1 MKSKAL
7 IFGLA
12 AAALTVPAF
21 ADVTVEITGATAFRK
36 AALLSIHS
44 QYVLSGQPFK
54 FAHDKTSAADDYA
67 NSTYSVWIGTFPG
80 VSGTTTIRCSFNGSV
95 EGIRALV
102 VSPAADPEYLLPS
115 VLDSVTAIIGG
126 EQKAATTTPREKAQ
140 SEIAFSDVSV
150 ASTPYAASPL
160 EPADSAAGVVVFAMV
175 TNQGSPLTNIT
186 SQQFRALLTNGYQP
200 LSVFTGNAADTTRVY
215 VTGRNDGS
223 GTRTAYMAES
233 GHGIATPVKQY
244 TALVSSG
251 ETISEIQLVPAG
263 GANDTNPGTAGV
275 QPWPGQDVKNASI
288 VWGQDVDGNGGYS
301 SGSGL
306 VSVLGRNA
314 TAASKVWNAAHTTSS
329 TRMFHLATWIS
340 LNDAVTARDAGAIIC
355 GYNGVRLDGIA
366 ASGTTMS
373 ATDLA
378 KVTEGSYTAWSYQQM
393 YRRPSLGADPVT
405 VYDGIKGAIGTN
417 LGSAGISISDMKV
430 GREVDGGV
438 VAP

>member
-7 IFGLA
+7 IFGLS
-12 AAALTVPAF
+12 AAALIIPAQ
-21 ADVTVEITGATAFRK
+21 ADVTLEITGATAFRK

-44 QYVLSGQPFK
+44 QYVASGQPFK
-54 FAHDKTSAADDYA
+54 FAHDKVAGDGSYSG
-67 NSTYSVWIGTFPG
+67 STYSLWIGTFPG

-102 VSPAADPEYLLPS
+102 SSPTHDPEYLQTS
-115 VLDSVTAIIGG
+115 VLGSVTAIVGG
-126 EQKAATTTPREKAQ
+126 AEQGATSSPREKAQ

-150 ASTPYAASPL
+150 ASTPFAANPL
-160 EPADSAAGVVVFAMV
+160 EPADSAAGVVVFTML
-175 TNQGSPLTNIT
+175 TNQGSPVTNIT
-186 SQQFRALLTNGYQP
+186 SQQFRAMLTNGYQP
-200 LSVFTGNAADTTRVY
+200 LSIFTGNTADTTRVY

-223 GTRTAYMAES
+223 GTRTSYMAES

-251 ETISEIQLVPAG
+251 EAISEIQLVPAG
-263 GANDTNPGTAGV
+263 GVNDSDPGTAGV
-275 QPWPGQDVKNASI
+275 QPYAGQDAKNASS

-306 VSVLGRNA
+306 VSVMGRNA
-314 TAASKVWNAAHTTSS
+314 SGTSKVWNAAHTTSS
-329 TRMFHLATWIS
+329 TRMFHLATWLS
-340 LNDAVTARDAGAIIC
+340 LNDAVTARNAGAILC
-355 GYNGVRLDGIA
+355 GYNGVKLDGIA
-366 ASGTTMS
+366 ASGDTMT
-373 ATDLA
+373 AGDLA

-393 YRRPSLGADPVT
+393 YRRPSLSADVVT

-417 LGSAGISISDMKV
+417 LGSAGIAIADMNV

>member
-7 IFGLA
+7 IFGFA
-12 AAALTVPAF
+12 AIALSIPAY

-36 AALLSIHS
+36 AALASIHA
-44 QYVLSGQPFK
+44 QYVAGGSFK
-54 FAHDKTSAADDYA
+54 FAHDKSATANDYQ

-80 VSGTTTIRCSFNGSV
+80 VAGTTTIRCSWNGSV
-95 EGIRALV
+95 EGVRALV
-102 VSPAADPEYLLPS
+102 ASPTFDPEYLQTS
-115 VLDSVTAIIGG
+115 VLDSTTAT
-126 EQKAATTTPREKAQ
+126 AAGAEKTGTSSPREKAQ
-140 SEIAFSDVSV
+140 SEIAFSDVAV

-160 EPADSAAGVVVFAMV
+160 EPADSASGVVVFAMV

-200 LSVFTGNAADTTRVY
+200 LSLFTGNALDTTRVY

-223 GTRTAYMAES
+223 GTRTTYMAES

-244 TALVSSG
+244 SALVSSG

-263 GANDTNPGTAGV
+263 GVNDSDLVTAGV
-275 QPWPGQDVKNASI
+275 QPWPGQAAANAST

-301 SGSGL
+301 SGGSL
-306 VSVLGRNA
+306 VTVMGRNA
-314 TAASKVWNAAHTTSS
+314 TVASKVWNAAHTTSS

-355 GYNGVRLDGIA
+355 GYNGSRLDGIA
-366 ASGTTMS
+366 SSGTTM
-373 ATDLA
+373 AAADLA
-378 KVTEGSYTAWSYQQM
+378 KVTNGSYTAWGYEQM
-393 YRRPSLGADPVT
+393 YRRPSLGTDYVT
-405 VYDGIKGAIGTN
+405 VYDGIKAEIPTN
-417 LGSAGISISDMKV
+417 LGSAGVALTDMKV

>member
-36 AALLSIHS
+36 AALASIHA
-44 QYVLSGQPFK
+44 QYVTGGSFK
-54 FAHDKTSAADDYA
+54 FAHDKTTAADDYQ

-80 VSGTTTIRCSFNGSV
+80 VAGTTTIRCSFNGSV

-102 VSPAADPEYLLPS
+102 ASPTHDPEYILTS
-115 VLDSVTAIIGG
+115 VLDSTTATATGA
-126 EQKAATTTPREKAQ
+126 ELAATSTPREKVQ

-150 ASTPYAASPL
+150 ASTPFAASPL
-160 EPADSAAGVVVFAMV
+160 EPADSAAGVVVFTMI

-200 LSVFTGNAADTTRVY
+200 LSVFTGNAADTDRVY

-223 GTRTAYMAES
+223 GTRTTYMAES

-275 QPWPGQDVKNASI
+275 QPWPGQDVKNASTI
-288 VWGQDVDGNGGYS
+288 WGQDVDGNGGYS

-329 TRMFHLATWIS
+329 TRMFHLATWLS
-340 LNDAVTARDAGAIIC
+340 LNDAVTARKAGAIIC
-355 GYNGVRLDGIA
+355 GYNGVKLDGIA
-366 ASGTTMS
+366 ASGDVMT
-373 ATDLA
+373 AADLA
-378 KVTEGSYTAWSYQQM
+378 KVTAGSYTAWGYQQM
-393 YRRPSLGADPVT
+393 YRRPSLGADYVT